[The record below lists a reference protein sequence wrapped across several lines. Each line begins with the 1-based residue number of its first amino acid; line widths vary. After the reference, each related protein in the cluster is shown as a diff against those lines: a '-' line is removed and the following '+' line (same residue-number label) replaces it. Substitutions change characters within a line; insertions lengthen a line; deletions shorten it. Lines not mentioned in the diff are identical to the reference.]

1 MTLYDNMTWRSE
13 RFGAGIKKYAPSQLR
28 RGIVLYAM
36 WSYLLR
42 LFECNRHHHQLLF
55 LKLFIT
61 FFPDV
66 SAKIAGR
73 IQICKKIL
81 NDYWGLRIK

>member
-1 MTLYDNMTWRSE
+1 
-13 RFGAGIKKYAPSQLR
+13 
-28 RGIVLYAM
+28 M

-81 NDYWGLRIK
+81 KDYWGLRIK

>member
-1 MTLYDNMTWRSE
+1 MSDNMIWRSE
-13 RFGAGIKKYAPSQLR
+13 RFGAGIKICPVAVAA
-28 RGIVLYAM
+28 GHCTIYAM